1 MSDSYKNIAKKLIPM
16 LEKRNFDVYYCENGD
31 EAADK
36 AMSLIDK
43 NDSVSWGGSYT
54 VSQIGLIEKL
64 RTSGYNLI
72 DREKGSSAEEKT
84 EIMRQ
89 GLLAD
94 TFLMSS
100 NAVTE
105 DGILVNIDGNG
116 NRVAA
121 MCFGPKSVIMIIGIN
136 KVCPTL
142 DEAEDRAHNIA
153 AVKNAERFGLTK
165 TGCAHGKC
173 VNCLSD
179 ECMCS
184 YIVKTRRSKEKGR
197 IKIILVGES
206 LGF

>member
-1 MSDSYKNIAKKLIPM
+1 MSQSYKNIAKKLIPM

-31 EAADK
+31 EAANK

-72 DREKGSSAEEKT
+72 DREKGGSAEERA

-121 MCFGPKSVIMIIGIN
+121 MCFGPKSVIMIIGMN

-142 DEAEDRAHNIA
+142 EEAEDRAHNIA

>member
-1 MSDSYKNIAKKLIPM
+1 MSESYKNIAKKLIPM

-31 EAADK
+31 EAANK

-72 DREKGSSAEEKT
+72 DREKGGSAEERA

-121 MCFGPKSVIMIIGIN
+121 MCFGPKSVIIIIGMN

-142 DEAEDRAHNIA
+142 EEAEDRAHNIA

>member
-1 MSDSYKNIAKKLIPM
+1 MSESYKNIAKKLIPM

-31 EAADK
+31 EAANK

-54 VSQIGLIEKL
+54 VSQIGLIKKL

-72 DREKGSSAEEKT
+72 DREKGGSAEERA

-121 MCFGPKSVIMIIGIN
+121 MCFGPKSVIMIIGMN

-142 DEAEDRAHNIA
+142 EEAEDRAHNIA